1 MDFWSVH
8 SVFFILFMFFFPRLT
23 MFFMCSLTGYSH
35 PILFWVGFFLTPR
48 LLIAILATTF
58 YGETNPVLVIFA
70 WMNAFFVEGASSKK
84 TSDQDIDI
92 LPTE

>member
-8 SVFFILFMFFFPRLT
+8 SVFFIVFMFLFPRLT
-23 MFFMCSLTGYSH
+23 MFFMCSLTGYAH

-58 YGETNPVLVIFA
+58 YWETNPVLVTFA
-70 WMNAFFVEGASSKK
+70 WMNAFFVGGASSNE
-84 TSDQDIDI
+84 TSKQVRKRR
-92 LPTE
+92 